1 MNSPTEENYLKVI
14 YALNTAGTKGA
25 STNDIAEK
33 LNTKA
38 SSVTDMLKKLA
49 EKKLIHYKK
58 YQGSTLTDKGRQLA
72 LNIVRKHRL
81 WEVFLVDKLK
91 FKWDEV
97 HEIAEQLEHV
107 QSRELSRRLD
117 DYLGNPKY
125 DPHGD
130 PIPDAD
136 GNIKP
141 QLAKKYLAEIKEK
154 ENAVIIGVADSS
166 PELLRHLEHQKLTLG
181 SRLSVL
187 AVYEYDRSMLLKLE
201 SGKELNL
208 SHQICKNIWVKLES
222 Q

>member
-14 YALNTAGTKGA
+14 YALNTEGTRGA

-33 LNTKA
+33 LSTKA

-49 EKKLIHYKK
+49 EKQLVHYKK
-58 YQGSTLTDKGRQLA
+58 YQGTSLTEKGTKLA
-72 LNIVRKHRL
+72 LNIIRKHRL

-107 QSRELSRRLD
+107 QSRELSKRLD
-117 DYLGNPKY
+117 NYLGNPKY

-130 PIPDAD
+130 PIPDAN

-141 QLAKKYLAEIKEK
+141 QLSKKYLSEIKEN
-154 ENAVIIGVADSS
+154 EHATIIGVADSS
-166 PELLRHLEHQKLTLG
+166 PELLRHLEQQKLSLGTTLY
-181 SRLSVL
+181 VVN
-187 AVYEYDRSMLLKLE
+187 VYEYDRSMLLQLE
-201 SGKELNL
+201 NKKELSL
-208 SHQICKNIWVKLES
+208 SHQICKNIWVKSEN
-222 Q
+222 